1 MKRNKYKNKIYIIE
15 MTKIKYVCSL
25 GFNCHTAHFMKAHN
39 IKAASY
45 PFDWIM
51 SNLKVVKNSLEDNFA
66 EFLNKKSYVRL
77 NLPTGCG
84 HINYCEHMFFHHNP
98 LENENDYLYFNRC
111 VERFRTLLKN
121 PELKLFI
128 IMSNSLSDEI
138 RTNFIDFDNFL
149 KNYTENYKIL
159 VIINYPDKKMN
170 THKVTNINNLIF
182 LEIDTLTSSNGITY
196 QNNIDNIYLY
206 DRIKT
211 VLDADYI

>member
-1 MKRNKYKNKIYIIE
+1 MNNQHK
-15 MTKIKYVCSL
+15 
-25 GFNCHTAHFMKAHN
+25 
-39 IKAASY
+39 
-45 PFDWIM
+45 
-51 SNLKVVKNSLEDNFA
+51 
-66 EFLNKKSYVRL
+66 
-77 NLPTGCG
+77 CG
-84 HINYCEHMFFHHNP
+84 HLNYCDNMFAHHNP

-170 THKVTNINNLIF
+170 TQKVTNINNLIF
-182 LEIDTLTSSNGITY
+182 LEIDTLSSSNGITY

>member
-1 MKRNKYKNKIYIIE
+1 
-15 MTKIKYVCSL
+15 
-25 GFNCHTAHFMKAHN
+25 
-39 IKAASY
+39 
-45 PFDWIM
+45 
-51 SNLKVVKNSLEDNFA
+51 
-66 EFLNKKSYVRL
+66 
-77 NLPTGCG
+77 
-84 HINYCEHMFFHHNP
+84 
-98 LENENDYLYFNRC
+98 
-111 VERFRTLLKN
+111 
-121 PELKLFI
+121 
-128 IMSNSLSDEI
+128 MSNSLSDEI

-182 LEIDTLTSSNGITY
+182 LEIDTLSSSNGITY

>member
-1 MKRNKYKNKIYIIE
+1 
-15 MTKIKYVCSL
+15 MTKIKYICSL

-45 PFDWIM
+45 PFDWII
-51 SNLKVVKNSLEDNFA
+51 SNLTVVKKSIEDDFA
-66 EFLNKKSYVRL
+66 EFLNKQSYVKL

-84 HINYCEHMFFHHNP
+84 HINYCDNMFFHHNP
-98 LENENDYLYFNRC
+98 LENEKDYLYFNRC
-111 VERFRTLLKN
+111 VERFRNLLKN

-128 IMSNSLSDEI
+128 ISMSNDGLGVGHSLSDEI

-149 KNYTENYKIL
+149 ENYTENYKIL
-159 VIINYPDKKMN
+159 VIINYPDKKIN

-182 LEIDTLTSSNGITY
+182 LEIDTLSSSNGITY

-211 VLDADYI
+211 IIELN